1 MTKQKPWYKS
11 KAILMF
17 AGTFVLAVLTDVKIL
32 AVIPEP
38 AWKNIAAIVS
48 ALGILLRSMT
58 DSQIRRKN

>member
-1 MTKQKPWYKS
+1 MKTIPWYRS
-11 KAILMF
+11 KTILMF
-17 AGTFVLAVLTDVKIL
+17 SGTLILAVLTDAKIL

-38 AWKNIAAIVS
+38 AWKYIAAIVS